1 MLYAVRLSVFYLLPC
16 EYQVSDDQMHAFF
29 FFLQSAL
36 TALAAYASDPSEAD
50 RLRHLASPVGKVW
63 LCFESLN

>member
-1 MLYAVRLSVFYLLPC
+1 MMTKC
-16 EYQVSDDQMHAFF
+16 MFF

-50 RLRHLASPVGKVW
+50 RLRHLASPVGKVGI
-63 LCFESLN
+63 CFESLN